1 MAPVLRAL
9 AAAMVMAS
17 PAYAQTQIPPESPR
31 QATSDVS
38 FEVVS
43 VKADPARSRS
53 EAGPPT
59 LVMHPSGR
67 FTALNVTVRQ
77 LILNAYGVRA
87 FQVTGGPGW
96 MESQYFDILAQAP
109 EDFEMGQTRQMMRRL
124 LEQRFRLVVQRATR
138 MTPGYSLEWNNTS
151 RTPGR
156 WLRRPSV
163 PCDRPPVDP
172 PEELV
177 GSSGGRRAA
186 AARGPRD
193 HEADAECPPLFGFA
207 STRPLTPGEAQWFFS
222 RRQPMSSIL
231 SVLESAAGGPV
242 IDNTGL
248 TGIWDLDL
256 KFETDSPSALKG
268 TEPRYGSIFSAVRE
282 QLGLK
287 LQATKSNVEM
297 LVIERLERPS
307 DN

>member
-1 MAPVLRAL
+1 MASVLRVL
-9 AAAMVMAS
+9 AAAILVAS
-17 PAYAQTQIPPESPR
+17 PAYAQTQLPAESAR
-31 QATSDVS
+31 LATSEIAFD
-38 FEVVS
+38 VVS
-43 VKADPARSRS
+43 VKVDPARSRS

-87 FQVTGGPGW
+87 FQIAGGPDW
-96 MESQYFDILAQAP
+96 MEGQYFDILAQAP
-109 EDFEMGQTRQMMRRL
+109 DDFEIGQTRQMVRRL
-124 LEQRFRLVVQRATR
+124 LAQRFGLVVQRATR
-138 MTPGYSLEWNNTS
+138 VTPVYSLEWNNTS
-151 RTPGR
+151 KTPGR
-156 WLRRPSV
+156 WLRRPTV
-163 PCDRPPVDP
+163 PCDRPPADP

-177 GSSGGRRAA
+177 GSLGSRRAA
-186 AARGPRD
+186 PARGPRD
-193 HEADAECPPLFGFA
+193 QEADPECPPFFGYA
-207 STRPLTPGEAQWFFS
+207 SRTPLAGGEPQWLYS
-222 RRQPMSSIL
+222 RRHPVSAIL
-231 SVLESAAGGPV
+231 AVFEAAAGGPV

-256 KFETDSPSALKG
+256 RFEMDSATALSG
-268 TEPRYGSIFSAVRE
+268 VEPRYGSIFSAVRE

-307 DN
+307 EN

>member
-1 MAPVLRAL
+1 MRPALRIFTAIVL
-9 AAAMVMAS
+9 VGI
-17 PAYAQTQIPPESPR
+17 PAYAQIQIPPESSR
-31 QATSDVS
+31 QSTSDA

-43 VKADPARSRS
+43 VKVDPARSRS

-59 LVMHPSGR
+59 LTMHPSGR

-77 LILNAYGVRA
+77 LILSAYDLRA
-87 FQVTGGPGW
+87 FQIAGGPDW
-96 MESQYFDILAQAP
+96 MGSQLFDILAQAP
-109 EDFEMGQTRQMMRRL
+109 DDFEMGQTKQMMRRL
-124 LEQRFRLVVQRATR
+124 LEQRFGLVGQRATR
-138 MTPGYSLEWNNTS
+138 MTPVYSLEWNNS
-151 RTPGR
+151 SKTPGR

-163 PCDRPPVDP
+163 PCDRPPVDS

-177 GSSGGRRAA
+177 GALGSRRPA
-186 AARGPRD
+186 AARRPRD
-193 HEADAECPPLFGFA
+193 QAADSECPPFFGFA

-222 RRQPMSSIL
+222 RRHPVSSIL
-231 SVLESAAGGPV
+231 SVLEAAAGGPV

-248 TGIWDLDL
+248 TGVWDLDI
-256 KFETDSPSALKG
+256 KFEMDSASALNG
-268 TEPRYGSIFSAVRE
+268 AEPRYGSIFTAVRE

-307 DN
+307 EN